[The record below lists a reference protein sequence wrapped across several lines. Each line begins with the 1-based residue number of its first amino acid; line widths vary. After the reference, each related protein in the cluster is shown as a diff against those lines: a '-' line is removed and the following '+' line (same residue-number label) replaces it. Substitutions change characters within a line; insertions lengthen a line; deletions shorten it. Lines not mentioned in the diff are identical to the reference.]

1 MKVTDKEIWEG
12 FEMEKEL
19 EHFATVE
26 SQYAWNW
33 RLPIDNKPKQYG
45 KYLK

>member
-1 MKVTDKEIWEG
+1 MKVRDKDMWEG

-33 RLPIDNKPKQYG
+33 RLPIDDDPQLFK